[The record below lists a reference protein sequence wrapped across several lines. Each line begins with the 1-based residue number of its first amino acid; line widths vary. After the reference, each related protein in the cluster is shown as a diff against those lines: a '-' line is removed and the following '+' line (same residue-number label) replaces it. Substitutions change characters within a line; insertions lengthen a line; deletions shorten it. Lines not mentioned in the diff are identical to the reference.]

1 MCSYNSML
9 NKVILIGN
17 VGSDPDIRTMPNGG
31 RVANFSLAT
40 SEYWTDKNSQRQ
52 SRTEWH
58 KIVVYNENLVKLI
71 EKAVHKGSKL
81 YIEGTI
87 KSRKYTSQ
95 QDGIERNIVEI
106 VLQGYDHNIKLLD
119 SRPRD
124 NSEVQQNYSS
134 SNETLKEQNG
144 SGSSISD
151 DKSQS
156 DVEIDDDIPF

>member
-1 MCSYNSML
+1 ML

-58 KIVVYNENLVKLI
+58 KIVIYNENLVRLV
-71 EKAVHKGSKL
+71 EKTVHKGSKL
-81 YIEGTI
+81 YIEGMI

-95 QDGIERNIVEI
+95 QDGIERSIFEI
-106 VLQGYDHNIKLLD
+106 VLQGYDHTIKLLD
-119 SRPRD
+119 PRPRD
-124 NSEVQQNYSS
+124 IEHSGGNSGQSGDQYNDNDAEPKTFKKSNDEGFDQQ
-134 SNETLKEQNG
+134 EE
-144 SGSSISD
+144 
-151 DKSQS
+151 
-156 DVEIDDDIPF
+156 DVDDDIPF